1 MSATLRRRAALAAA
15 AALSA
20 VGAPRP
26 GGAVQRS
33 SACFRA
39 LCRRHLKLRAD
50 LLDADRRL
58 DAAVEASGRWQG
70 RVHELED
77 AISDL
82 GEAIEQ
88 FPAATPDEAAQR
100 AAIVA
105 DGRRLLSGG
114 RRTAP

>member
-20 VGAPRP
+20 VGAPLP
-26 GGAVQRS
+26 AAAAQRS
-33 SACFRA
+33 ATTFRA
-39 LCRRHLKLRAD
+39 ACRRYARARAD
-50 LLDADRRL
+50 LLEADRRL

-82 GEAIEQ
+82 GEAIER